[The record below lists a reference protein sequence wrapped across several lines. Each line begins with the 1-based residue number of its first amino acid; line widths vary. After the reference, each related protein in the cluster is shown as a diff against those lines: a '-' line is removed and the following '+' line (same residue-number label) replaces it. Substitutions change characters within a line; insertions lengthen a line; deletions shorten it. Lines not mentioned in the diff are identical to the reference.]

1 MSENTYTVKIGN
13 ATYSFGGPC
22 PTIKSMFFPIEEKQE
37 EKQKK
42 EKQQGDED
50 DSAQSS

>member
-1 MSENTYTVKIGN
+1 MSENDENTIKVGD

-22 PTIKSMFFPIEEKQE
+22 PPIQSIFFPIEEE
-37 EKQKK
+37 K
-42 EKQQGDED
+42 EKEGEDKD